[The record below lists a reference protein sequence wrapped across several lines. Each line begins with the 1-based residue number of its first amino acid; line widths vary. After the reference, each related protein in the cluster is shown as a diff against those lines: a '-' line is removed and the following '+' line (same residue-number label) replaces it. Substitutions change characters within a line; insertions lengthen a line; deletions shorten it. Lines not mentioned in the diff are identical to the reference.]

1 MQHDPPF
8 RLADSG
14 KIMVTVNPNP
24 AAKKL
29 VVDSFLD
36 LAESSFA
43 LMILH
48 SNPDGL
54 SFDIGRIV
62 TLCSDS
68 FAWLVGSVGNYM
80 LGDIGYISLIVVKE
94 CGAD

>member
-1 MQHDPPF
+1 MQHGLLF
-8 RLADSG
+8 RLTDSG
-14 KIMVTVNPNP
+14 KMVVIVNLNP

-43 LMILH
+43 FMILH
-48 SNPDGL
+48 NNPDGL

-68 FAWLVGSVGNYM
+68 FA
-80 LGDIGYISLIVVKE
+80 
-94 CGAD
+94 